1 MMKKEFKNISI
12 ILCLVLL
19 TVFMTSCGND
29 GNSSLS
35 EIENFPVVSK
45 VEQNSEIS
53 YQYDEV
59 SEKFDESYKKLKEFS
74 GKNDDE
80 SEEEYISSQTVKIP
94 DVVGEE
100 EENAKEI
107 LMRYNLKVNVK
118 NEYSDNYLSGYV
130 IEQSPKAGQ
139 TAVENSAVSIVVS
152 VGIEKVSV
160 PNVINLDKS
169 NAVSKLE
176 NEGFTVNVS
185 ESYNSSV
192 AKGLVYAQ
200 SPDGNSPAKK
210 NSTVLLTVSL
220 GEKPS
225 EKAVVPNVVG
235 LNRANAVSKLETRN
249 FKVEEIEEFSDIQAG
264 NVISQTPTANTSHK
278 KGTSVTIVVSKGVDK
293 NKEALEAL
301 QNYADSMQKNG
312 EINVP
317 YIKNEGYTT
326 SWKVNQYKISDF
338 NNDGSP
344 ELVIQYYCG
353 LYKKVTP
360 QYTVDNDK
368 QGVALKIVK
377 YVDGEIRE
385 YCDYSNFNR
394 YIRISGADIGNES
407 EVTEELF
414 IDDEGNL
421 GVLTS
426 RAAVGAYRGIYYTKF
441 VIKDDMY
448 VGQGGFGISEHD
460 IKGYYG
466 MGREPKNAPY
476 WFWES
481 ADNSFDRAFL
491 FHKIDNVFEIGN
503 EYIGLSEAREQLNS
517 VKRLNKVD
525 DFKITVNSMPNSIV
539 PSIARSVRNDFYMEK
554 HDE

>member
-1 MMKKEFKNISI
+1 MMKKEFKNISM
-12 ILCLVLL
+12 ILCLGLL
-19 TVFMTSCGND
+19 TVFMSSCGND

-59 SEKFDESYKKLKEFS
+59 SEKFEESYKKLKEFS

-278 KGTSVTIVVSKGVDK
+278 KGTSVTIVV
-293 NKEALEAL
+293 
-301 QNYADSMQKNG
+301 
-312 EINVP
+312 
-317 YIKNEGYTT
+317 
-326 SWKVNQYKISDF
+326 
-338 NNDGSP
+338 
-344 ELVIQYYCG
+344 
-353 LYKKVTP
+353 
-360 QYTVDNDK
+360 
-368 QGVALKIVK
+368 
-377 YVDGEIRE
+377 R
-385 YCDYSNFNR
+385 
-394 YIRISGADIGNES
+394 
-407 EVTEELF
+407 
-414 IDDEGNL
+414 
-421 GVLTS
+421 
-426 RAAVGAYRGIYYTKF
+426 
-441 VIKDDMY
+441 
-448 VGQGGFGISEHD
+448 
-460 IKGYYG
+460 
-466 MGREPKNAPY
+466 
-476 WFWES
+476 
-481 ADNSFDRAFL
+481 
-491 FHKIDNVFEIGN
+491 
-503 EYIGLSEAREQLNS
+503 
-517 VKRLNKVD
+517 
-525 DFKITVNSMPNSIV
+525 
-539 PSIARSVRNDFYMEK
+539 
-554 HDE
+554 